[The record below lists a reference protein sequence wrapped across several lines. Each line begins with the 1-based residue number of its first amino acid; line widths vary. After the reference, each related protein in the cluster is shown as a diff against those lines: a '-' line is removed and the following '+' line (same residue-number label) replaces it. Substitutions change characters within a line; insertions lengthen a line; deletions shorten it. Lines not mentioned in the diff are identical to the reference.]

1 MFIKKF
7 LFVVFLMFTFVLV
20 GCSAPDN
27 SDVTN
32 DSSKTEVKDQNSV
45 IADKIEVIHFHATQ
59 QCFSCI
65 TVGEYA
71 LKTIKENFSEE
82 YADGIITYQDLNV
95 ELPENRDI
103 VIKYQAGGSSLFINA
118 IADGEDYIKED
129 VNVWRLVNDEDQFK
143 KYLTVKLNHLL
154 DK

>member
-32 DSSKTEVKDQNSV
+32 DSSQTEVKDQNSV